1 MKRKYY
7 TKKVPKCRSLT
18 LEQIYGLPNDNKAK
32 KQCKEIGGNDK
43 EFLESLKEIGRLEE
57 RKKGSVNR
65 GKGI

>member
-43 EFLESLKEIGRLEE
+43 EFLKSLKEIGRIQE
-57 RKKGSVNR
+57 
-65 GKGI
+65 

>member
-1 MKRKYY
+1 MKKYY

-18 LEQIYGLPNDNKAK
+18 LEQIYGLPNNTKTK
-32 KQCKEIGGNDK
+32 SKCKTTGGNDK